1 MKQKNNKTNNNTKN
15 KSLIIILTLLIVIV
29 AEIFVFNFRFFTTM
43 GYEPINLENCMLDG
57 NINVLEDSHFK
68 FTEDNG
74 TIRFYNINKEI
85 KNVYID
91 AQNTFISNGTD
102 YNSIKENKKNT
113 LIKVKVNADDYGNS
127 NGINMPERSIV
138 STIEKTKYIPLNLK
152 GETKNMSIEFRGVKN
167 KELVINSITL
177 NKSVPFHFSL
187 IRVIVILVAIGILYI
202 IRPKSKFYNYQLN
215 IKSSKQRI
223 LIPVLIALQIAVMM
237 TAGHINPMYV
247 YNTVSWQNQYNELAD
262 AIIDGH
268 YYINA
273 DVDPKLSEL
282 ENPYDPAAR
291 ESVDASVNWD
301 HAYYEGKY
309 YVYFGIVPALI
320 FNIPAKI
327 FADTDISPFACIM
340 TIIPIFV
347 IMSYL
352 LIYAL
357 AMKFKS
363 DKKSI
368 PLLIYLI
375 ATTIFINGIGTAFLM
390 VWPDMYSLPIFTGLT
405 FAISGL
411 FCWLTAFKENNNDY
425 TLSKPK
431 LLIGSICM
439 ALIAGCRPQLVL
451 VIFTAIPI
459 FWNTV
464 FKDRKLFSKSSIANT
479 LLFVVPIA
487 VFALFMFHY
496 NYARFGSPTDFGA
509 TYNLTTNDLTSR
521 GICLGRIPQGIFLYI
536 LQPLNIKGI
545 FPYIISTAT
554 DSNFMGSNY
563 IESMYGGLLFL
574 QPIVWLILFIPK
586 VKATLK
592 EHKIFSV
599 TILFAVFGLL
609 IAVADGLMG
618 GILPRYSLD
627 FIWLFSLSAI
637 ATLFALYTK
646 YSEGEYCKLLK
657 YTMPIC
663 FIYTMIIAFLIVLGV
678 TTYGPMDTNP
688 EIYWK
693 IATSIQF
700 WL

>member
-1 MKQKNNKTNNNTKN
+1 MKQKTNKTNNKA
-15 KSLIIILTLLIVIV
+15 KDKKLIVILTLLIVLV

-43 GYEPINLENCMLDG
+43 GYEPINLEDCKVDG
-57 NINVLEDSHFK
+57 NISVLGNSHFR
-68 FTEDNG
+68 FNEDNG
-74 TIRFYNINKEI
+74 TIRFYDINQEI

-91 AQNTFISNGTD
+91 AENTFVNIGTD
-102 YNSIKENKKNT
+102 FNAKKDNKRNKQ
-113 LIKVKVNADDYGNS
+113 IKVKINADDKGNM
-127 NGINMPERSIV
+127 NGISMPDRSII

-152 GETKNMSIEFRGVKN
+152 GETKNMSIEFKDVRD
-167 KELVINSITL
+167 KELVINSITI

-187 IRVIVILVAIGILYI
+187 IRVIVILVAIGLLYI
-202 IRPKSKFYNYQLN
+202 IRPKSKFYNYKLN

-262 AIIDGH
+262 AILDGH
-268 YYINA
+268 YYVSDDA
-273 DVDPKLSEL
+273 DPRLAEL

-291 ESVDASVNWD
+291 NNAGATANWD

-309 YVYFGIVPALI
+309 YVYFGIVPALL
-320 FNIPAKI
+320 FNIPVKLI
-327 FADTDISPFACIM
+327 TENNVSPFASIM
-340 TIIPIFV
+340 TLVPIFV

-357 AMKFKS
+357 AMRFKS

-368 PLLIYLI
+368 PLLIYLM

-411 FCWLTAFKENNNDY
+411 FCWLTAFKEKDNDY

-439 ALIAGCRPQLVL
+439 ALIAGCRPQLLL

-464 FKDRKLFSKSSIANT
+464 FKDRKLFSKTSIANT

-509 TYNLTTNDLTSR
+509 TYNLTTNDMTAR
-521 GICLGRIPQGIFLYI
+521 GFSIGRIAQGIFYYF
-536 LQPLNIKGI
+536 LQPLNIGGT
-545 FPYIISTAT
+545 FPYIKETSFSTFYMGITIKEAT
-554 DSNFMGSNY
+554 
-563 IESMYGGLLFL
+563 YGGLLFL
-574 QPIVWLILFIPK
+574 QPTIWIVFLIPK
-586 VKATLK
+586 IKETLK
-592 EHKIFSV
+592 EHNLFIP
-599 TILFAVFGLL
+599 TILFVLFSVF
-609 IAVADGLMG
+609 IAIADSTIA
-618 GILPRYSLD
+618 GILSRYYLD
-627 FIWLFSLSAI
+627 FSFLFVLSSI
-637 ATLFALYTK
+637 TTIFALFYK
-646 YSEGEYCKLLK
+646 YFDNKLIYILK
-657 YTMPIC
+657 KYIYVC
-663 FIYTMIIAFLIVLGV
+663 FIYTIIISFLILVGV
-678 TTYGPMDTNP
+678 TIYSPSEYNP

-693 IATSIQF
+693 IATAIQF

>member
-1 MKQKNNKTNNNTKN
+1 
-15 KSLIIILTLLIVIV
+15 
-29 AEIFVFNFRFFTTM
+29 
-43 GYEPINLENCMLDG
+43 
-57 NINVLEDSHFK
+57 
-68 FTEDNG
+68 
-74 TIRFYNINKEI
+74 
-85 KNVYID
+85 
-91 AQNTFISNGTD
+91 
-102 YNSIKENKKNT
+102 
-113 LIKVKVNADDYGNS
+113 
-127 NGINMPERSIV
+127 
-138 STIEKTKYIPLNLK
+138 
-152 GETKNMSIEFRGVKN
+152 
-167 KELVINSITL
+167 
-177 NKSVPFHFSL
+177 
-187 IRVIVILVAIGILYI
+187 
-202 IRPKSKFYNYQLN
+202 
-215 IKSSKQRI
+215 
-223 LIPVLIALQIAVMM
+223 MM

-262 AIIDGH
+262 AILDGH
-268 YYINA
+268 YYVSDDA
-273 DVDPKLSEL
+273 DPRLAEL

-291 ESVDASVNWD
+291 NNAGATANWD

-309 YVYFGIVPALI
+309 YVYFGIVPALL
-320 FNIPAKI
+320 FNIPVKLI
-327 FADTDISPFACIM
+327 TENNVSPFASIM
-340 TIIPIFV
+340 TLVPIFV

-357 AMKFKS
+357 AMRFKS

-368 PLLIYLI
+368 PLLIYLM

-411 FCWLTAFKENNNDY
+411 FCWLTAFKERDNDY

-439 ALIAGCRPQLVL
+439 ALIAGCRPQLLL

-464 FKDRKLFSKSSIANT
+464 FKDRKLFSKTSIANT

-521 GICLGRIPQGIFLYI
+521 GLCLGRISQGIFLYI

-545 FPYIISTAT
+545 FPYIISTVT

-563 IESMYGGLLFL
+563 VESMYGGLLFL
-574 QPIVWLILFIPK
+574 QPIVWLILFMPK

-599 TILFAVFGLL
+599 TVLFAVFGLL

-618 GILPRYSLD
+618 GVLPRYSLD

-646 YSEGEYCKLLK
+646 YSEGEYCKLLNC
-657 YTMPIC
+657 TMPIC
-663 FIYTMIIAFLIVLGV
+663 FIYTMVIAFLITLGV

-688 EIYWK
+688 EVYWK
-693 IATSIQF
+693 IATAIQF

>member
-1 MKQKNNKTNNNTKN
+1 MKPKNNKTNNKA
-15 KSLIIILTLLIVIV
+15 KDKKLIVILTLLIVIV

-43 GYEPINLENCMLDG
+43 GYEPINLEDCNVDG
-57 NINVLEDSHFK
+57 NISVLGNSHFR
-68 FTEDNG
+68 FNEDNG
-74 TIRFYNINKEI
+74 TIRFYDINQEI

-91 AQNTFISNGTD
+91 AENTFVNIGTD
-102 YNSIKENKKNT
+102 FNAKKDNKRNKQ
-113 LIKVKVNADDYGNS
+113 IKVKINADDKGNM
-127 NGINMPERSIV
+127 NGISMPDRSII

-152 GETKNMSIEFRGVKN
+152 GETKNMSIEFKDVRD
-167 KELVINSITL
+167 KELVINSITI

-187 IRVIVILVAIGILYI
+187 IRVIVILVAIGLLYI
-202 IRPKSKFYNYQLN
+202 IRPKSKFYNYKLN

-223 LIPVLIALQIAVMM
+223 LIPVLIALQIAIMM

-262 AIIDGH
+262 AILDGH
-268 YYINA
+268 YYVSDDA
-273 DVDPKLSEL
+273 DPKLAEL

-291 ESVDASVNWD
+291 NNAGAIASWD

-309 YVYFGIVPALI
+309 YVYFGIVPALL
-320 FNIPAKI
+320 FNIPVKLI
-327 FADTDISPFACIM
+327 TENNVSPFASIM
-340 TIIPIFV
+340 TLVPIFV

-357 AMKFKS
+357 AMRFKS

-368 PLLIYLI
+368 PLLVYLM

-411 FCWLTAFKENNNDY
+411 FCWLTAFKEKDNDY

-439 ALIAGCRPQLVL
+439 ALIAGCRPQLLL

-464 FKDRKLFSKSSIANT
+464 FKDRKLFSKTSIANT

-521 GICLGRIPQGIFLYI
+521 GLCLGRIPQGIFLYI

-545 FPYIISTAT
+545 FPYIISTVT

-563 IESMYGGLLFL
+563 VESMYGGLLFL
-574 QPIVWLILFIPK
+574 QPIVWLILFMPK
-586 VKATLK
+586 VKAILK

-618 GILPRYSLD
+618 GVLPRYSLD

-646 YSEGEYCKLLK
+646 YSEGEYCKLLNS
-657 YTMPIC
+657 TMTIC
-663 FIYTMIIAFLIVLGV
+663 FIYTMVIAFLITLGV

-688 EIYWK
+688 EVYWK
-693 IATSIQF
+693 IATAIQF

>member
-1 MKQKNNKTNNNTKN
+1 MKPKNKKTNNKA
-15 KSLIIILTLLIVIV
+15 KDKKLIVILTLLIVFV

-43 GYEPINLENCMLDG
+43 GYEPINLEDCKVDG
-57 NINVLEDSHFK
+57 NISVLGNSHFR
-68 FTEDNG
+68 FNEDNG
-74 TIRFYNINKEI
+74 TIRFYDINQEI

-91 AQNTFISNGTD
+91 AENTFVNIGTD
-102 YNSIKENKKNT
+102 FNAKKDNKRNKQ
-113 LIKVKVNADDYGNS
+113 IKVKINADDRGNM
-127 NGINMPERSIV
+127 NGISMPDRSII

-152 GETKNMSIEFRGVKN
+152 GETKNMSIEFKDVRD
-167 KELVINSITL
+167 KELVINSITI

-187 IRVIVILVAIGILYI
+187 IRVIVILVAIGLLYI
-202 IRPKSKFYNYQLN
+202 IRPKSKFYNYKLN

-262 AIIDGH
+262 AILDGH
-268 YYINA
+268 YYVSDDA
-273 DVDPKLSEL
+273 DPKLAEL

-291 ESVDASVNWD
+291 NNAGATANWD

-309 YVYFGIVPALI
+309 YVYFGIVPALL
-320 FNIPAKI
+320 FNIPVKLI
-327 FADTDISPFACIM
+327 TENNVSPFASIM
-340 TIIPIFV
+340 TLVPIFV

-357 AMKFKS
+357 AMRFKS

-368 PLLIYLI
+368 PLLIYLM

-411 FCWLTAFKENNNDY
+411 FCWLTAFKEKDNDY

-439 ALIAGCRPQLVL
+439 ALIAGCRPQLLL

-464 FKDRKLFSKSSIANT
+464 FKDRKLFSKTSIANT

-521 GICLGRIPQGIFLYI
+521 GLCLGRIPQGIFLYI

-545 FPYIISTAT
+545 FPYIISTVT

-563 IESMYGGLLFL
+563 VESMYGGLLFL
-574 QPIVWLILFIPK
+574 QPIVWLILFMPK

-599 TILFAVFGLL
+599 TVLFAVFGLL

-618 GILPRYSLD
+618 GVLPRYSLD

-646 YSEGEYCKLLK
+646 YSEGEYCKLLNC
-657 YTMPIC
+657 TMPIC
-663 FIYTMIIAFLIVLGV
+663 FIYTMVIAFLITLGV

-688 EIYWK
+688 EVYWK
-693 IATSIQF
+693 IATAIQF